1 MNLSEKLAAADSPAP
16 ASPQPQAPAGEG
28 HPRDGEPGPP
38 GGIER
43 RVATNGVPPGA
54 KGNPMRRASD
64 RTALDSAWK
73 QSKQKVQAKVLA
85 EIAPKAAD
93 LSPDELR
100 EKVRSTVNEI
110 LEREDIGISPIERQR
125 FVEEMLEDALGYG
138 PLEALL
144 ADPTISEVMCNKFD
158 EVWIERRGRLERS
171 EIVFNSPH
179 QYRRIIDRMVHG
191 VGRRVDESSPM
202 VDARLADG
210 SRINAIVPPLALHG
224 PVLTIRKFPERA
236 FLMDDLI
243 KMGSLSM
250 DAAVFLEALVR
261 GKISMI
267 VVGGT
272 GTGKTTM
279 LNVLS
284 NYIPDGERLITI
296 EESAELQ
303 IQGEHVVTLETRPS
317 NAEGTGE
324 VRIRD
329 LVRNSLRMRPDR
341 IIVGECRGSETL
353 DMLQAMNTGHAGSLT
368 TVHANTPRELLG
380 RLETMVMMGGVEL
393 PQRAIREQ
401 IVMAIGCL
409 VQLRRTPA
417 GPRVV
422 HSITEI
428 QGMEGDTVLM
438 QDIFHRVDTEEGMG
452 RLVATGLRPKILEE
466 LATQWSRGAGPS
478 LPQRQRRAGG
488 TGWPCRPA
496 GTARPARAAWS
507 SRHPRSCTKC
517 WRGGATEGS
526 ERDGAG
532 CRYEHKRNGASG
544 GGPGG
549 CGPVSGRRRHD
560 HASAHETADPG
571 PDPRRHNRHARS
583 PRRGDLRVSGAR

>member
-1 MNLSEKLAAADSPAP
+1 MNLSEKLAAADSPDT
-16 ASPQPQAPAGEG
+16 ASPLPPPPAGEG
-28 HPRDGEPGPP
+28 PPERTPRVADPGPP

-43 RVATNGVPPGA
+43 RVVSNALAPGA
-54 KGNPMRRASD
+54 KANPMRRASD
-64 RTALDSAWK
+64 RAALDTAWK

-85 EIAPKAAD
+85 EIAPKAAN

-144 ADPTISEVMCNKFD
+144 ADGSISEVMCNKYD
-158 EVWIERRGRLERS
+158 EIWIERKGRLERS

-236 FLMDDLI
+236 FLMEDLI

-353 DMLQAMNTGHAGSLT
+353 DMLQAMNTGHAGSMT

-401 IVMAIGCL
+401 IVMAVGCL

-428 QGMEGDTVLM
+428 QGMEGETVLM
-438 QDIFHRVDTEEGMG
+438 QDIFQRVDVDEGMG
-452 RLVATGLRPKILEE
+452 RLVPTGLRPKILEE
-466 LATQWSRGAGPS
+466 LSLNGVEVPAQLFRKDGDALAGS
-478 LPQRQRRAGG
+478 AGRSSG
-488 TGWPCRPA
+488 RHH
-496 GTARPARAAWS
+496 RPARPGRVAE
-507 SRHPRSCTKC
+507 PP
-517 WRGGATEGS
+517 S
-526 ERDGAG
+526 EEL
-532 CRYEHKRNGASG
+532 YEMLA
-544 GGPGG
+544 
-549 CGPVSGRRRHD
+549 RRR
-560 HASAHETADPG
+560 E
-571 PDPRRHNRHARS
+571 
-583 PRRGDLRVSGAR
+583 SGK